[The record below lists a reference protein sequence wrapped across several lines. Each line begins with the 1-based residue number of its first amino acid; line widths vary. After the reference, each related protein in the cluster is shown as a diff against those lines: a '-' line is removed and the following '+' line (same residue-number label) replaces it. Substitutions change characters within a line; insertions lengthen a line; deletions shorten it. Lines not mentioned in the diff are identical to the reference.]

1 MANCCKPTVALMLVS
16 SGADMSDK
24 KEIAVILFDGF
35 ELLDVF
41 EPVELLQFTPRYHA
55 QQYPKTKKPPPFPYS
70 W

>member
-1 MANCCKPTVALMLVS
+1 MANCCIPTGALMLVS

-41 EPVELLQFTPRYHA
+41 GPVELLQFVPHYHA
-55 QQYPKTKKPPPFPYS
+55 
-70 W
+70 